1 MTETVQTPGT
11 GGAPQEAARGD
22 ARPTIPRAEIQAARK
37 ELATQAK
44 IVQAAAVEL
53 EQLAL
58 IEEIPF
64 EEAMVLTTEEVA
76 KRYTAENARQIEW
89 RREACIKLLAR
100 QCPAEDICDILKMNH
115 RTVAAIAAQEGV
127 KIGAISGQIADA
139 LASSAMGDLALA
151 DTKKHNASYKDL
163 GIVAG
168 IKLTHSMAF
177 KLGGAAG
184 DDTTTVEL
192 EQENEK
198 LAQARKF
205 LEARKPKP
213 TELGTQELKKEEE
226 R

>member
-1 MTETVQTPGT
+1 MSDESQNQVPDQRP
-11 GGAPQEAARGD
+11 PQARVPAAEILAARRELKET
-22 ARPTIPRAEIQAARK
+22 AKAAQQAA
-37 ELATQAK
+37 QD
-44 IVQAAAVEL
+44 L

-58 IEEIPF
+58 IDELPF
-64 EEAMVLTTEEVA
+64 EEAMCLTSEEVK

-115 RTVAAIAAQEGV
+115 RTVAAIAAQEGQ
-127 KIGAISGQIADA
+127 KIGTISGQIADA
-139 LASSAMGDLALA
+139 LAASAMGDLALA

-198 LAQARKF
+198 LASARKF

-213 TELGTQELKKEEE
+213 QMGTDETQIKPEEGK
-226 R
+226 